1 MTTAEFFRRWSL
13 LGSIVASILVF
24 NACSQPAESPTAAT
38 KPTLTVVSFGGAYQA
53 AQSKAYMKP
62 FAVATGI
69 AVTEGDYNGDYGL
82 IKQRAEAP
90 DGPWDVVSI
99 ESAPTA
105 RGTREGIFLAIP
117 DSVWSGLNML
127 PEAKQSHAAGH
138 LVFSTILAYDTEAL
152 PTAPKT
158 WTDFWNTAKFPGKRG
173 LRNNPR
179 GTLEI
184 ALLASG
190 VDPKQLYPLDVDRA
204 LRQLDL
210 IRSDVIFWEA
220 GAQPLQLLAN
230 KTVSMTSVYN
240 GRAWAAKNTDRLPI
254 DWSWNQG
261 LMETEYWAVPRNTKH
276 PKEAM
281 QFIAYALGREQQGA
295 FANEIAYGPAN
306 LDAVALVKPEILRAL
321 PNSGDAL
328 PLQVPVNSAWW
339 AENEARVGALW
350 EKWQNRR

>member
-1 MTTAEFFRRWSL
+1 MTTAKNRRRLAL
-13 LGSIVASILVF
+13 LGSILASVIAI
-24 NACSQPAESPTAAT
+24 NACNRETGNETASA

-62 FAVATGI
+62 FADSTGI
-69 AVTEGDYNGDYGL
+69 KVTEGDYNGDYGVL
-82 IKQRAEAP
+82 KQRAEAP
-90 DGPWDVVSI
+90 DGPWDVVSV

-105 RGTREGIFLAIP
+105 RGTREGIFLPIA
-117 DSVWSGLNML
+117 DSVWSGINLL

-138 LVFSTILAYDTEAL
+138 LVFSTVLAYDTQAL
-152 PTAPKT
+152 TTAPKS
-158 WTDFWNTAKFPGKRG
+158 WADFWNTAKFPGKRG

-190 VDPKQLYPLDVDRA
+190 VDPQRLYPLDVDRA
-204 LRQLDL
+204 LRHLDTL
-210 IRSDVIFWEA
+210 RTNIVFWEA

-240 GRAWAAKNTDRLPI
+240 GRAWTAKTTDNLPI

-261 LMETEYWAVPRNTKH
+261 LMETEYWAVPKNTKH

-281 QFIAYALGREQQGA
+281 QFIAFALRLEQQGI
-295 FANEIAYGPAN
+295 FANEIAYGPTN
-306 LDAVALVKPEILRAL
+306 LDAVPLVKPEILRAL
-321 PNSGDAL
+321 PNSSDAL

-339 AENEARVGALW
+339 AENEARVGAMW
-350 EKWQNRR
+350 EKWQSGR